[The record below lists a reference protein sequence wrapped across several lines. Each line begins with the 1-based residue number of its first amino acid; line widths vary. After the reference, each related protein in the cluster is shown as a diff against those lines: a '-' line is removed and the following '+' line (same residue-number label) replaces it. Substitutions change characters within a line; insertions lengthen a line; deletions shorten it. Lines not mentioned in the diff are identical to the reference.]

1 MQIKPIGQ
9 AYGAETQGNVI
20 IISGG
25 TTCGNNSLLLA
36 TNGGNISACIWIYPK
51 NDGSS
56 KYSDADVKSVVIPR
70 YGMMILEKKKSE
82 FVGVSQLTVPSMIN
96 ELGGQ
101 KKTNVSF
108 TPIAHT

>member
-20 IISGG
+20 NISGG

-56 KYSDADVKSVVIPR
+56 KYSDA
-70 YGMMILEKKKSE
+70 EKKKSE